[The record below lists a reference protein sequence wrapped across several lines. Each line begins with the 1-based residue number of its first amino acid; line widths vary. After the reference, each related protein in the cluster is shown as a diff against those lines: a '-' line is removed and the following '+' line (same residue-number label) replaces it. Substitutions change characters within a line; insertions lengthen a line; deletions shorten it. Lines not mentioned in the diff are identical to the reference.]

1 MKTRQLP
8 LTTRTTTT
16 TTTASFRAKQRDVG
30 DRLGGG
36 MPCERELKHEAAKR
50 EREEQLKRERA
61 TAAVAA
67 AARRVRQRM
76 SADRD
81 VVKRRTPLP
90 RERQQAAAA
99 AIGRAYQPSV
109 ASCVAAAAG
118 SRVVGA
124 RTGKGPKKATLA
136 TITEEQLDQDRN
148 KDQTRRKDQ
157 NNVYDAYDA
166 KAEQLKNQL
175 EELAALSEHEFEPKF
190 RQWLDQEGIAR
201 ELHSHLRVELI
212 HCFNNTALGQL
223 LSKAAGVQ
231 MAHSHSLL
239 LSPLAMMLHTLVAEF
254 LHSQNC
260 HFTLSVFCSETQHR
274 GKLPDFRSRPE
285 FRFRPDELQ
294 QVLSDILG
302 GKDAPPDP
310 ELGQLVADHYEED
323 LAGQTQCLL
332 MALLR
337 SLVEIRRSL
346 PGSVQKEANTP
357 PTGVS
362 LRDSTS
368 QTEPSACLEARPE
381 VDTSGLYQTEEHELV
396 LGADG
401 RSVFVGARVSQSL
414 HSVEQQLSQLL
425 KNVRQLAKSCA
436 PPVDVISSS
445 RFEELLKREIR
456 ERERLTKAGQSFNP
470 GETVTKLPP
479 YDSNRDKPVAKKNSP
494 VDDVVYTESGP
505 IKLPVQEVEV
515 PRLPRLHPEQL
526 ASLAIIRQ
534 SLEKVQRK
542 ASQPLGRMYVS
553 VERMENLV
561 SDVCG
566 CVQLLGN
573 VLNLSMEQ
581 EYAIGL
587 HKGFDAGYRE
597 GFGHGHFMGL
607 QEGRQKEKLERT
619 KLEQP
624 PPEKRECSVQVKI
637 QRTSRSTQTPT
648 KLTSK
653 TNAPTQTDKKH
664 IHNAWVQADLQTET
678 PRKSY
683 EQWIYEML
691 HSSSGQVFLE
701 RVELSLGKAM
711 ELQKERLD
719 ELYQVKLR
727 HQAEMLRLSRRQNS
741 WRSLCKRVERDSQS
755 SVEARDLVQKIF
767 RLLEHYESHHH
778 QLAEK
783 IQQTEI
789 AAEQAARILPMWTEG
804 SVKGTAPCNWNSA
817 MSSSSTSTGICAPA
831 PAQIEDEA
839 TAGVGDKP
847 QVNKTQVN
855 KSQLAEPQRD
865 SSQLAHPY
873 PGLGYPCQL
882 LALAPTGGIPVAG
895 TFLPVIPRLSG
906 SLPQDSGRNL
916 PHAITSTTNI
926 APTTVNRSVSN
937 SKIRAGATDGY
948 PIHSVTN
955 AQADKVSISRHYT
968 VSHDPLPPEN
978 NPRDPAVPIPRDSAS
993 NMLSVQPAEETTL
1006 APGPTPA
1013 DPPPPNFSKP
1023 STHSVATNTMA
1034 LQPLQLTPLKPS
1046 AKPSIQ
1052 GPSFEEALLS
1062 AKNRMLQL
1070 EQESELLEQSF
1081 LNYLE
1086 KTKTSKPS
1094 APKST
1099 EDPPKSR
1106 RIRFANLRER
1116 DQMNSKLD
1124 NFQDWHRRVRKED
1137 AVSLAQLEDLQHQRT
1152 IPGSVLDSKASS
1164 PLWLSELEEAHEQD
1178 SYPFTN
1184 AISEAR
1190 TKLLGEIMPAG
1201 RAKEAKEAKKAKK
1214 AEQECLA
1221 TGVPLT
1227 IPEVLNPSRP
1237 PALERLPIDIKP
1249 SRSGSNAEMSL
1260 LLRRAKGALGLR
1272 APHPLLDT
1280 SSSSSSS
1287 SSSSREQPS
1296 PSSKLLQSMAK
1307 MQLLFGGGQPVKPAV
1322 IPIPTKRSTRP
1333 LSAPTHPGSGMV
1345 VDVGL
1350 SRRPH
1355 TAPTLHPISEKK
1367 EPPVLGLDISTSSS
1381 SSLSTLPGRSPGEA
1395 FQDLVTGAV
1404 VSGHHSQCSPKV
1416 SYSQDFWKRMNL

>member
-8 LTTRTTTT
+8 LTTRTT

-30 DRLGGG
+30 DRLGG
-36 MPCERELKHEAAKR
+36 MACERELKHEAAKR

-81 VVKRRTPLP
+81 VAKRRTPLP
-90 RERQQAAAA
+90 RERQQAMAS
-99 AIGRAYQPSV
+99 AIGRAYRPSG
-109 ASCVAAAAG
+109 ASGVTSATG
-118 SRVVGA
+118 SRVFGA

-136 TITEEQLDQDRN
+136 TIAEEQQDKDRN
-148 KDQTRRKDQ
+148 KDQTRRNDQ
-157 NNVYDAYDA
+157 DDAYDA

-285 FRFRPDELQ
+285 FRFRPEELQ

-302 GKDAPPDP
+302 GEDAPPDP
-310 ELGQLVADHYEED
+310 ELGQIVAAHYEED

-332 MALLR
+332 MALVR

-346 PGSVQKEANTP
+346 PGSVQKEADTP
-357 PTGVS
+357 PIAVS

-414 HSVEQQLSQLL
+414 HSVEQQLSQLM

-479 YDSNRDKPVAKKNSP
+479 CDSKRDKPVAKKNSAD
-494 VDDVVYTESGP
+494 DDVIYTESGP
-505 IKLPVQEVEV
+505 IKLPVQEVDV

-526 ASLAIIRQ
+526 ASLAMIRQ

-597 GFGHGHFMGL
+597 GFSHGHYMGL
-607 QEGRQKEKLERT
+607 QEGRQKERLESK

-624 PPEKRECSVQVKI
+624 PPEKKECSVQAKI
-637 QRTSRSTQTPT
+637 PRTSRATQTPT
-648 KLTSK
+648 KLASK
-653 TNAPTQTDKKH
+653 TDAPTQTDKKP

-683 EQWIYEML
+683 EQWIHEML

-701 RVELSLGKAM
+701 RVELSLGKAL

-804 SVKGTAPCNWNSA
+804 SVKGTAPGNWNSA
-817 MSSSSTSTGICAPA
+817 MSYSSTSSGICTPV
-831 PAQIEDEA
+831 PAQIEVEA

-847 QVNKTQVN
+847 QVNKPHVN
-855 KSQLAEPQRD
+855 KPQLAEPQRD
-865 SSQLAHPY
+865 SSQLAHTY

-895 TFLPVIPRLSG
+895 TFVPVIPRLSG
-906 SLPQDSGRNL
+906 SLLQDSGLNL
-916 PHAITSTTNI
+916 PHATTSITNI
-926 APTTVNRSVSN
+926 APTTVDRSVSN
-937 SKIRAGATDGY
+937 SKIPAVATGSY
-948 PIHSVTN
+948 PMHSITN
-955 AQADKVSISRHYT
+955 AQAANVPVSRDYT

-978 NPRDPAVPIPRDSAS
+978 NPRDPAATKTPLAVPVPRDPAS
-993 NMLSVQPAEETTL
+993 KMLSVQPAEETTL
-1006 APGPTPA
+1006 EPRPSPP
-1013 DPPPPNFSKP
+1013 DPPPPNPPKP

-1034 LQPLQLTPLKPS
+1034 PQPLQLTPLRPS

-1052 GPSFEEALLS
+1052 GPSFDEALLS

-1070 EQESELLEQSF
+1070 EQESDLLEQSF
-1081 LNYLE
+1081 LSYLE
-1086 KTKTSKPS
+1086 KAKTSKPS
-1094 APKST
+1094 APQST

-1106 RIRFANLRER
+1106 RIHFACLRER

-1124 NFQDWHRRVRKED
+1124 SFRDWHRRVRKED
-1137 AVSLAQLEDLQHQRT
+1137 A
-1152 IPGSVLDSKASS
+1152 ASS
-1164 PLWLSELEEAHEQD
+1164 PLWLSELEEGHEQD

-1184 AISEAR
+1184 AITEAR

-1201 RAKEAKEAKKAKK
+1201 GAKKAKE

-1237 PALERLPIDIKP
+1237 LALERLPIDIKP
-1249 SRSGSNAEMSL
+1249 PRSSSNAEMSCS
-1260 LLRRAKGALGLR
+1260 LRRAKGALGLS

-1280 SSSSSSS
+1280 STAAAVAAV
-1287 SSSSREQPS
+1287 PAGNS
-1296 PSSKLLQSMAK
+1296 PRRALSCCNPWPRCTLHETAECTHPPRIGN
-1307 MQLLFGGGQPVKPAV
+1307 GGGC
-1322 IPIPTKRSTRP
+1322 
-1333 LSAPTHPGSGMV
+1333 
-1345 VDVGL
+1345 GL
-1350 SRRPH
+1350 PPRPH
-1355 TAPTLHPISEKK
+1355 TAPTLHTISEKK

-1404 VSGHHSQCSPKV
+1404 VSGHHSQTSPEV